1 MPKASQYLTGVLA
14 ILGLSFA
21 GCGEDLVE
29 RPTWVGEIEELMISN
44 CGRCHGPTRP
54 EIPANVPTDLRLDLY
69 QSDDPSIRTISTP
82 GVPDRI
88 RARAVDYENTPE
100 TQMPPDSY
108 LTNHQKE
115 LLERWLDD
123 GAPFD

>member
-1 MPKASQYLTGVLA
+1 MSKASQHLIVTLA
-14 ILGLSFA
+14 FLAVPLA
-21 GCGEDLVE
+21 GCGEDLVD
-29 RPTWVGEIEELMISN
+29 RPTWVGEMEVLMISN
-44 CGRCHGPTRP
+44 CGRCHGPTLP
-54 EIPANVPTDLRLDLY
+54 EIPANVPADLRLDLY

-82 GVPDRI
+82 GVHDRI
-88 RARAVDYENTPE
+88 RARAVDYEDTPE

-123 GAPFD
+123 GAPFE